1 MPSIEYS
8 GLKVSGGK
16 VFAIFTLLGALGGA
30 AWTGFTFYQD
40 YLDMKE
46 KITLYTEPDLS
57 QYDEGMAVLKSEID
71 MILQE
76 ITIISD
82 VARDM
87 RSDMKADLRQMNGDI
102 RHITEIV
109 NDVEDRQK
117 EDNRQLL
124 DEIKLLEES
133 LDLKIN
139 KALNNP
145 LNSMSAKSKQ
155 EVIMCDCKT
164 DEDCVCRLR
173 QR

>member
-8 GLKVSGGK
+8 GMKITGGK

-87 RSDMKADLRQMNGDI
+87 RSDMKADLRQQAEDI

-117 EDNRQLL
+117 EDNRELL
-124 DEIKLLEES
+124 NEMKLLEES
-133 LDLKIN
+133 LDLKID

-145 LNSMSAKSKQ
+145 LSGMSAKTK
-155 EVIMCDCKT
+155 
-164 DEDCVCRLR
+164 
-173 QR
+173 

>member
-1 MPSIEYS
+1 MASIEYS
-8 GLKVSGGK
+8 GMKVTGGK

-46 KITLYTEPDLS
+46 KIILYTEPDLS
-57 QYDEGMAVLKSEID
+57 QYDEGMAVLTSEID
-71 MILQE
+71 MILEE
-76 ITIISD
+76 ITLVAD
-82 VARDM
+82 VAKDLKN
-87 RSDMKADLRQMNGDI
+87 DMKADLRQMNGDI

-117 EDNRQLL
+117 EDNRELL
-124 DEIKLLEES
+124 DELKLMEQN

-145 LNSMSAKSKQ
+145 LSGMSAKGQ
-155 EVIMCDCKT
+155 
-164 DEDCVCRLR
+164 
-173 QR
+173 

>member
-8 GLKVSGGK
+8 GMKVTGGK

-71 MILQE
+71 MILEE
-76 ITIISD
+76 ITLVAD
-82 VARDM
+82 VAKDLKN
-87 RSDMKADLRQMNGDI
+87 DMKADLRQMNGDI

-117 EDNRQLL
+117 EDARELL
-124 DEIKLLEES
+124 DELKLLEEK

-145 LNSMSAKSKQ
+145 LNNMSAKVK
-155 EVIMCDCKT
+155 
-164 DEDCVCRLR
+164 
-173 QR
+173 

>member
-16 VFAIFTLLGALGGA
+16 AFAILTLLGALGSGA
-30 AWTGFTFYQD
+30 WAVFEFWKDYQD
-40 YLDMKE
+40 MKG
-46 KITLYTEPDLS
+46 KILEYTAPDLS
-57 QYDEGMAVLKSEID
+57 KYDEEIAVLKSELDI
-71 MILQE
+71 ILDE

-87 RSDMKADLRQMNGDI
+87 RSDMKADLRQQSGDI

-117 EDNRQLL
+117 ADTREIF
-124 DEIKLLEES
+124 DELKLIEES
-133 LDLKIN
+133 LDLQIN

-145 LNSMSAKSKQ
+145 LSNMSAKTK
-155 EVIMCDCKT
+155 
-164 DEDCVCRLR
+164 
-173 QR
+173 

>member
-1 MPSIEYS
+1 MRSIEYS
-8 GLKVSGGK
+8 GMKVTGGK

-71 MILQE
+71 MILEE
-76 ITIISD
+76 ITLVAD
-82 VARDM
+82 VAKDLKN
-87 RSDMKADLRQMNGDI
+87 DMKADLRQMNGDI

-117 EDNRQLL
+117 EDNRELL
-124 DEIKLLEES
+124 DELKLMEQN

-145 LNSMSAKSKQ
+145 LSGMSAKGQ
-155 EVIMCDCKT
+155 
-164 DEDCVCRLR
+164 
-173 QR
+173 

>member
-8 GLKVSGGK
+8 GIKVTGGK

-57 QYDEGMAVLKSEID
+57 QYDEGMDVLKSEIY
-71 MILQE
+71 MILEE
-76 ITIISD
+76 ITLVAD
-82 VARDM
+82 VAKDLKN
-87 RSDMKADLRQMNGDI
+87 DMKADLRQMNGDI

-117 EDNRQLL
+117 EDNRELL
-124 DEIKLLEES
+124 DELKLMEQNQ
-133 LDLKIN
+133 DLKIN

-145 LNSMSAKSKQ
+145 LSGMSAKGQK
-155 EVIMCDCKT
+155 
-164 DEDCVCRLR
+164 
-173 QR
+173 

>member
-1 MPSIEYS
+1 
-8 GLKVSGGK
+8 
-16 VFAIFTLLGALGGA
+16 
-30 AWTGFTFYQD
+30 
-40 YLDMKE
+40 
-46 KITLYTEPDLS
+46 
-57 QYDEGMAVLKSEID
+57 MAVLKSEID

-117 EDNRQLL
+117 EDARELL
-124 DEIKLLEES
+124 DEMKLLEES
-133 LDLKIN
+133 LDLKID

-145 LNSMSAKSKQ
+145 LSGLSAKGTK
-155 EVIMCDCKT
+155 
-164 DEDCVCRLR
+164 
-173 QR
+173 

>member
-8 GLKVSGGK
+8 GMKITGGK

-46 KITLYTEPDLS
+46 KILTYTEPDLS
-57 QYDEGMAVLKSEID
+57 GFDKKISLVESQTNSQMEIVIQKVEGLKSELDIVLEEVNL
-71 MILQE
+71 IAA
-76 ITIISD
+76 T
-82 VARDM
+82 ARELKD
-87 RSDMKADLRQMNGDI
+87 DLKTDLRQMEGDV

-109 NDVEDRQK
+109 NDIEDRQK
-117 EDNRQLL
+117 EDARELVN
-124 DEIKLLEES
+124 EMKLLEDS

-145 LNSMSAKSKQ
+145 LNNMSAKN
-155 EVIMCDCKT
+155 
-164 DEDCVCRLR
+164 
-173 QR
+173 

>member
-1 MPSIEYS
+1 M
-8 GLKVSGGK
+8 KVTGGK

-57 QYDEGMAVLKSEID
+57 RYDEGMAVLKSEID
-71 MILQE
+71 MILEE
-76 ITIISD
+76 ITLVAD
-82 VARDM
+82 VAKDLKN
-87 RSDMKADLRQMNGDI
+87 DMKADLRQMNGDI

-117 EDNRQLL
+117 EDARELL
-124 DEIKLLEES
+124 DEMKLLEES

-145 LNSMSAKSKQ
+145 LNSMSAKSK
-155 EVIMCDCKT
+155 
-164 DEDCVCRLR
+164 
-173 QR
+173 